1 MCGVTQEW
9 MSYVFKIF
17 FLFWLVVMCLLSSL
31 DKIDLPLELLA
42 YDVWESKEYKTG
54 VLSVSVKSFDQ
65 SCL

>member
-1 MCGVTQEW
+1 MWCNTGMDVICIQD
-9 MSYVFKIF
+9 F